1 MGGLFILHHYIN
13 KSQNILKGGFA
24 MNEALRKQVKELKVY
39 QDISYK
45 ELAEYLEIKRNSF
58 YNWLK
63 GYYNFSEEKQKQLQD
78 IINNLK
84 EV

>member
-1 MGGLFILHHYIN
+1 
-13 KSQNILKGGFA
+13 

-39 QDISYK
+39 QNITYK
-45 ELAEYLEIKRNSF
+45 ELAEYLEIQRNSF

-63 GYYNFSEEKQKQLQD
+63 GYYNLGDEKQKQLQD

>member
-1 MGGLFILHHYIN
+1 
-13 KSQNILKGGFA
+13 

-39 QDISYK
+39 QDITYK
-45 ELAEYLEIKRNSF
+45 ELAEYLEIQRNSF

-63 GYYNFSEEKQKQLQD
+63 GYYNLSEEKQIQLQD

>member
-1 MGGLFILHHYIN
+1 
-13 KSQNILKGGFA
+13 

-39 QDISYK
+39 QDITYK
-45 ELAEYLEIKRNSF
+45 ELAEYLEIQRNSF

-63 GYYNFSEEKQKQLQD
+63 GYYNLSDDKQRKLNE

>member
-1 MGGLFILHHYIN
+1 
-13 KSQNILKGGFA
+13 

-39 QDISYK
+39 QDITYK
-45 ELAEYLEIKRNSF
+45 ELAEYLEIQRNSF

-63 GYYNFSEEKQKQLQD
+63 GYYNFSEEKQIQLQD

>member
-1 MGGLFILHHYIN
+1 
-13 KSQNILKGGFA
+13 

-39 QDISYK
+39 QDITYK
-45 ELAEYLEIKRNSF
+45 ELAEYLEIQRNSF

-63 GYYNFSEEKQKQLQD
+63 GYYNLSEEKQIQLLD

>member
-1 MGGLFILHHYIN
+1 
-13 KSQNILKGGFA
+13 
-24 MNEALRKQVKELKVY
+24 MNEILRKQVKELKMF

-45 ELAEYLEIKRNSF
+45 EIAEYLQISRNGF

-63 GYYNFSEEKQKQLQD
+63 GYYNLSDTKQEELKQ

>member
-1 MGGLFILHHYIN
+1 
-13 KSQNILKGGFA
+13 

-39 QDISYK
+39 QDITYK
-45 ELAEYLEIKRNSF
+45 ELAEYLEIQRNSF

-63 GYYNFSEEKQKQLQD
+63 GYYNFSEEKQIQLQE

>member
-1 MGGLFILHHYIN
+1 
-13 KSQNILKGGFA
+13 

-39 QDISYK
+39 QNITYK
-45 ELAEYLEIKRNSF
+45 ELAEYLEIQRNSF

-63 GYYNFSEEKQKQLQD
+63 GYYNLGDDKQRQLQD

>member
-1 MGGLFILHHYIN
+1 
-13 KSQNILKGGFA
+13 

-39 QDISYK
+39 QNITYK
-45 ELAEYLEIKRNSF
+45 ELAEYLEIQRNSF

-63 GYYNFSEEKQKQLQD
+63 GYYNLGDDKQRQLQE

>member
-1 MGGLFILHHYIN
+1 
-13 KSQNILKGGFA
+13 
-24 MNEALRKQVKELKVY
+24 MNEALRRKVKELKVY

-45 ELAEYLEIKRNSF
+45 ELAEYLEIQRNSF

-63 GYYNFSEEKQKQLQD
+63 GYYNLSEEKQQQLTD

-84 EV
+84 EI